1 MFVVLVALA
10 VVTVVGVAV
19 ARWYTAPRVLSLRR
33 ERGVAVLLLA
43 VPVVL
48 LTQSRGIAAGAAE
61 TGLIACAAAAVMGFG
76 LGQFLRS
83 SIQLAQD
90 AGTTFVRGGA
100 PYFALAMVASSLR
113 ILLSYILTGSLVP
126 TTGSNIALA
135 TVVTSAIFSVVGGA
149 WAARAVYVSLRSRAP
164 QLEVSR

>member
-1 MFVVLVALA
+1 MFVVIVAVA
-10 VVTVVGVAV
+10 VVMVVGAAV
-19 ARWYTAPRVLSLRR
+19 ARWYTAPRALNLRR
-33 ERGVAVLLLA
+33 ERGIAVLLLA

-48 LTQSRGIAAGAAE
+48 LTQSRGIEAGAAE
-61 TGLIACAAAAVMGFG
+61 IGLAACAAAAVIGFG
-76 LGQFLRS
+76 LGQFLWS

-113 ILLSYILTGSLVP
+113 IVLSYALTGSLVP

-135 TVVTSAIFSVVGGA
+135 TVVTSAIFSVVAGA
-149 WAARAVYVSLRSRAP
+149 WAARAIYVGSRSRKLQP
-164 QLEVSR
+164 EVSR